1 MGYPIFFFFV
11 LFTEDKRRESN
22 ANEEEEEP
30 TPQPKLTSIPSDV
43 VLAFTVSKP
52 GMFYPRRSLEI
63 CSGIMRSDRQTWEL
77 G

>member
-1 MGYPIFFFFV
+1 M